1 MAGQQQGTIV
11 NWNDDRGFG
20 FIRPDAG
27 GKELFF
33 HISDVNNGQARP
45 RENLKVTYSASR
57 DEKGRACAIDV
68 TFHGIVLSADDWPPA
83 VALLFLIGVA
93 GLGLAGVL
101 PMWVLAVYVVFSAV
115 TLLVYRSDKARAENG
130 TWRTPEKVLHML
142 ELAGGW
148 PGALIAQWRYRH
160 KTRKVSYQISF
171 WLIVVVNLVL
181 LALLATGNL

>member
-33 HISDVNNGQARP
+33 HISDVSNGQRRP
-45 RENLKVTYSASR
+45 RENLTVTYSASR
-57 DEKGRACAIDV
+57 DEKGRACAVDV
-68 TFHGIVLSADDWPPA
+68 TFHGLVLSPDDWPPA
-83 VALLFLIGVA
+83 VALFFLIGVA
-93 GLGLAGVL
+93 VLSLAGIL
-101 PMWVLAVYVVFSAV
+101 PMWVLAVYVVFSAA
-115 TLLVYRSDKARAENG
+115 TLLVYRSDKARAANG